1 MEKDLF
7 SELNISQKPALEL
20 LQKMGYT
27 YLSPDECILQRGSLY
42 NVLLKGVLREQL
54 KKLNRFNYENLER
67 EFWLANLEE
76 AIEDFDGTLLFVSHD
91 RYFINKFADKT
102 IEFKDGKVTT
112 YLGNYDDYK
121 AKISKVILC

>member
-7 SELNISQKPALEL
+7 SELKISQKPALEL

-54 KKLNRFNYENLER
+54 KKLNRFNYDNLEG
-67 EFWLANLEE
+67 EFSSANIEK
-76 AIEDFDGTLLFVSHD
+76 AIEDLDEPLTDGLVKTSEKIYDALLL
-91 RYFINKFADKT
+91 
-102 IEFKDGKVTT
+102 GKS
-112 YLGNYDDYK
+112 YP
-121 AKISKVILC
+121 

>member
-42 NVLLKGVLREQL
+42 NVL
-54 KKLNRFNYENLER
+54 
-67 EFWLANLEE
+67 
-76 AIEDFDGTLLFVSHD
+76 D
-91 RYFINKFADKT
+91 RKS
-102 IEFKDGKVTT
+102 V
-112 YLGNYDDYK
+112 
-121 AKISKVILC
+121 V